1 MERTVAT
8 PTNTTADQQQKSDEA
23 KERDTFQGQFD
34 RLLIILIAFGLVVSI
49 FYGGSAGTCPPDP
62 QQLPAAADSA
72 VATEAG
78 PTAPKAKAGTI
89 PKVDAAATGNSSLTG
104 ARSETG
110 RRAGVTRPRCESPG
124 NWFAGILLALVIAL
138 AALALGAFVGFLF
151 GLPRTLTS
159 SEVRA
164 ARLAAATAN
173 PQGGNSPSNQ
183 AVAVTGGPGS
193 EVNTNLEKISDWL
206 TTIIVGVGLTKLEE
220 IPRGLESFGENV
232 ALYFGYGGKIFG
244 IGGGLFFLIAGFFLS
259 YVGTR
264 VKLSLIFVW
273 SELTNRGAA
282 SILEPRLIGPLGA
295 VAGQSTESKA
305 ADQEVL
311 NRSLAELR
319 TPEDLAAYG
328 GAAAR
333 EGKKE
338 LAADVLHDAVKEKP
352 TDPAILGDYAG
363 VLALNGKDE
372 EADQVLQTLRTIRP
386 EALPEAQDKVDI
398 GRMRAGLYDGRYER
412 SVAIGEQL
420 LNRPVA
426 AREPWIHIWLA
437 CAYGQKHAALKQQT
451 PPAGTSDID
460 SARNKVVQEVDRALT
475 LDPTLKSYL
484 RTLYDPAQTKNGDND
499 LTSLYPD
506 PAIDKLLAEPATQQ
520 PAEEPLAEVAPKN
533 EIPAEEAI
541 AEEAPAEE
549 APAEDATGVEDE
561 TPAAGSETAGKQRGP
576 DEPAGS

>member
-1 MERTVAT
+1 MAT
-8 PTNTTADQQQKSDEA
+8 PPSTADQQHKSSEA
-23 KERDTFQGQFD
+23 KERERFQKQFD
-34 RLLIILIAFGLVVSI
+34 LLLTILIVFGLLVSI
-49 FYGGSAGTCPPDP
+49 LYGGSAGTCPPDP
-62 QQLPAAADSA
+62 QQVPAGGGATTRAEIAAAPQ
-72 VATEAG
+72 TK
-78 PTAPKAKAGTI
+78 APPV
-89 PKVDAAATGNSSLTG
+89 PKVESAP
-104 ARSETG
+104 ARAESPRG
-110 RRAGVTRPRCESPG
+110 LAVTRPLCETGGSVFG
-124 NWFAGILLALVIAL
+124 GILLALVIAL

-164 ARLAAATAN
+164 ARLAAATAS
-173 PQGGNSPSNQ
+173 PHGGNAPSDP
-183 AVAVTGGPGS
+183 AVAGGPGS

-232 ALYFGYGGKIFG
+232 ALYFGFGGKIFG

-282 SILEPRLIGPLGA
+282 SILDPHLTGPLGA
-295 VAGQSTESKA
+295 VAGPNTALKE
-305 ADQEVL
+305 ADQQVL

-363 VLALNGKDE
+363 VLALNGKDA

-398 GRMRAGLYDGRYER
+398 GRLRAGLYDGRYDR
-412 SVAIGEQL
+412 SIAIGEQL
-420 LNRPVA
+420 LSRPVA
-426 AREPWIHIWLA
+426 AREPWIHVWLA
-437 CAYGQKHAALKQQT
+437 CAYGQRHAALKRQS
-451 PPAGTSDID
+451 PPAAAADID
-460 SARNKVVQEVDRALT
+460 AVRNKVVQEVDRALT
-475 LDPTLKSYL
+475 LDPTLKSYF
-484 RTLYDPAQTKNGDND
+484 RTLYDPAQTENDDDD
-499 LTSLYPD
+499 LTSLFAD
-506 PAIDKLLAEPATQQ
+506 PAIDKLLAEPAT
-520 PAEEPLAEVAPKN
+520 PAPVGEPPADPPPEVEVPAGGPLPEEAAEE
-533 EIPAEEAI
+533 
-541 AEEAPAEE
+541 
-549 APAEDATGVEDE
+549 EDATGVQEE
-561 TPAAGSETAGKQRGP
+561 TPAAGSETGGSERGP
-576 DEPAGS
+576 GEPAGS